1 MTALL
6 IGPVLFAAPPSPAS
20 AADSGAARIESS
32 VEFSSFRFSSFRF
45 SPPTATPVQC
55 ALWKRVDL
63 PRYRKYCV

>member
-6 IGPVLFAAPPSPAS
+6 IGPVLFTAPPTPAS

-32 VEFSSFRFSSFRF
+32 LEVSS
-45 SPPTATPVQC
+45 PAATPAQC
-55 ALWKRVDL
+55 ALWKRVDP